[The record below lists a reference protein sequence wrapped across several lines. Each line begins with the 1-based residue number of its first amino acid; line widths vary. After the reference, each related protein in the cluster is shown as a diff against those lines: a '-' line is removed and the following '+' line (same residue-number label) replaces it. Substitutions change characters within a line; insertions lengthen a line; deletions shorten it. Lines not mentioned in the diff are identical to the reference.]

1 MSEIRRKIGGKLL
14 WWLILFGSGAATG
27 FYVRDQQQHER
38 IQEAVAR
45 AREDMGKASEEFIER
60 GRRAGEDIR
69 AGAQA
74 AADSTRAAVR
84 EMMGDSANG
93 S

>member
-1 MSEIRRKIGGKLL
+1 MGEMKRKLGGKLL
-14 WWLILFGSGAATG
+14 LWLILFGAGTATG

-38 IQEAVAR
+38 IQEAVEQ
-45 AREDMGKASEEFIER
+45 AREDMEQAREELMQR
-60 GRRAGEDIR
+60 GRRAGEDIK